1 MQEHSPV
8 THTSSSSETAR
19 SAREVFTAISG
30 LIVGMFVAVLSGT
43 VVSTSMPVII
53 ADLGGTQSQYTW
65 VITASLLATAV
76 STPIWGKLADLVDR
90 KVLIQ
95 ISLILFTV
103 GTVIAGFSTDTNM
116 LIAVRVVQGIGVGG
130 LMSLVMIAVA
140 LIISPRE
147 RGKYMGVVGGIMA
160 LGTIGGPLLGG
171 VITDAW
177 GWRANFFVGVPFAIV
192 ALVLLQFT
200 LHLPKPQRGTKVS
213 IDYFGIVLLAVGVS
227 TLLIWVSMG
236 GNQFDWDS
244 GTSIALAVTAGVA
257 IAAFVA
263 VEFFVKEPIVP
274 MSLFRNRTFT
284 LSVIASIAIGVSM
297 FATSVF
303 LAQYFQ
309 LARGATPTESGLMT
323 IPMIIGQMGASIIIG
338 QLVSRFGK
346 WKGWMVTGSILAT
359 IGVSLMAT
367 LRYDTPFT
375 LVAVYMFV
383 LGAGLGMVMQNLTL
397 IDGLK
402 GFVPTTPDEISALER
417 LGSGDVPKVGELPD
431 TIRTIVESAYGHG
444 IADAFILAIP
454 LAVIAIIAIAFIKNK
469 PLSTKNAAEQL
480 REQAEESVIEVSEAE
495 VGAHLS
501 TGTIRTG
508 QAGPATTTGAH
519 ELAERFEMDKS
530 VVSRQVRMLEDL
542 GLIASV
548 PDERDGRLRV
558 LTATPAACTALTE
571 VRREYGT
578 RLRAVI
584 DELTPAEID
593 AASKVFRLLA
603 EV

>member
-1 MQEHSPV
+1 MQEHSLL
-8 THTSSSSETAR
+8 TSTTQTAAETTR

-30 LIVGMFVAVLSGT
+30 LVVGMFVAVLSGT
-43 VVSTSMPVII
+43 IVSTSLPVII

-76 STPIWGKLADLVDR
+76 TTPIWGKLADLVDR
-90 KVLIQ
+90 KILVQL
-95 ISLILFTV
+95 SLIIFTA

-116 LIAVRVVQGIGVGG
+116 LIAVRVIQGVGVGG

-171 VITDAW
+171 LITDTL
-177 GWRANFFVGVPFAIV
+177 GWRANFFVGVPFAVV
-192 ALVLLQFT
+192 AIILLQFT
-200 LHLPKPQRGTKVS
+200 LHLPKPQGVKVS

-236 GNQFDWDS
+236 GSQFDWDS
-244 GTSIALAVTAGVA
+244 ATSIALATIAGLAIVA
-257 IAAFVA
+257 FIV

-309 LARGATPTESGLMT
+309 IARGATPTESGLMT

-346 WKGWMVTGSILAT
+346 WKGWMITGSVLT
-359 IGVSLMAT
+359 LIGVSLMSM
-367 LRYDTPFT
+367 LRYDTPFP

-397 IDGLK
+397 IVQNDTPPQQLGAASSNVNFFRTIAGTIGVTIMGALLSTSVASYMK
-402 GFVPTTPDEISALER
+402 DSLSGFTPTTPGEVSALKS
-417 LGSGDVPKVGELPD
+417 LGTGGVPDVSELPES
-431 TIRTIVESAYGHG
+431 IRAIVESAYGHG
-444 IADAFILAIP
+444 IADSFIIAIP
-454 LAVIAIIAIAFIKNK
+454 LAIVGIIAIVFIKNK

-480 REQAEESVIEVSEAE
+480 REQAEESAIEVAEAE
-495 VGAHLS
+495 VGASTS

-508 QAGPATTTGAH
+508 AGESSPATGSVAV
-519 ELAERFEMDKS
+519 LER
-530 VVSRQVRMLEDL
+530 EDRE
-542 GLIASV
+542 S
-548 PDERDGRLRV
+548 GR
-558 LTATPAACTALTE
+558 
-571 VRREYGT
+571 
-578 RLRAVI
+578 
-584 DELTPAEID
+584 
-593 AASKVFRLLA
+593 
-603 EV
+603 

>member
-1 MQEHSPV
+1 MTSVSP
-8 THTSSSSETAR
+8 SPAASAR

-90 KVLIQ
+90 KILIQ
-95 ISLILFTV
+95 LSLILFTA

-171 VITDAW
+171 VITDVW

-200 LHLPKPQRGTKVS
+200 LHLPKPHRAKVS
-213 IDYFGIVLLAVGVS
+213 IDYLGIVLLAVGVS

-236 GNQFDWDS
+236 GSEFDWDS
-244 GTSIALAVTAGVA
+244 STSIVLGAVAGFAILAF
-257 IAAFVA
+257 IA
-263 VEFFVKEPIVP
+263 VEFFVTEPIVP

-323 IPMIIGQMGASIIIG
+323 IPMIIGQMGASIVIG

-346 WKGWMVTGSILAT
+346 WKGWMLAGSVLT
-359 IGVSLMAT
+359 TVGVSLMST

-375 LVAVYMFV
+375 LVAVYMLV

-397 IDGLK
+397 IVQNDTPPTQLGAASSNVNFFRTIAGTIGVTVMGSMLSTSVAAYVKDGLT
-402 GFVPTTPDEISALER
+402 GFTPTTKDEVSALEH
-417 LGSGDVPKVGELPD
+417 LSSGNVPKVSELPD
-431 TIRTIVESAYGHG
+431 TIRSIVEGAYGHG
-444 IADAFILAIP
+444 IADSFIIAIP
-454 LAVIAIIAIAFIKNK
+454 LAVLAVIAIAFIRNK

-480 REQAEESVIEVSEAE
+480 REQAEESAIEVAEAE
-495 VGAHLS
+495 VGAA
-501 TGTIRTG
+501 TGTIRVVGEGGAESTSTG
-508 QAGPATTTGAH
+508 TVQV
-519 ELAERFEMDKS
+519 LERE
-530 VVSRQVRMLEDL
+530 
-542 GLIASV
+542 
-548 PDERDGRLRV
+548 GREQGR
-558 LTATPAACTALTE
+558 
-571 VRREYGT
+571 
-578 RLRAVI
+578 
-584 DELTPAEID
+584 
-593 AASKVFRLLA
+593 
-603 EV
+603 

>member
-1 MQEHSPV
+1 V
-8 THTSSSSETAR
+8 THTSSSSETTR

-90 KVLIQ
+90 KVLVQ

-171 VITDAW
+171 LLTDVW
-177 GWRANFFVGVPFAIV
+177 GWRSNFFVGVPFAIL

-244 GTSIALAVTAGVA
+244 GTSIALIVTAVVA
-257 IAAFVA
+257 IAAFIV

-274 MSLFRNRTFT
+274 MTLFRNRTFT

-346 WKGWMVTGSILAT
+346 WKSWMVTGSILAT

-367 LRYDTPFT
+367 LRYDTPFP

-397 IDGLK
+397 IVQNDTAPQQLGAASSNVNFFRTIAGTIGVTVMGSLLSTSVADFMKDGLK

-495 VGAHLS
+495 VGANLS

-508 QAGPATTTGAH
+508 QAEPATTTG
-519 ELAERFEMDKS
+519 S
-530 VVSRQVRMLEDL
+530 V
-542 GLIASV
+542 SV
-548 PDERDGRLRV
+548 LERDDRKQER
-558 LTATPAACTALTE
+558 
-571 VRREYGT
+571 
-578 RLRAVI
+578 
-584 DELTPAEID
+584 
-593 AASKVFRLLA
+593 
-603 EV
+603 

>member
-1 MQEHSPV
+1 M
-8 THTSSSSETAR
+8 TTTSSPSAETIR
-19 SAREVFTAISG
+19 SPREVFTAISG
-30 LIVGMFVAVLSGT
+30 LVVGMFVAVLSGT

-90 KVLIQ
+90 KILVQ
-95 ISLILFTV
+95 ISLILFTA

-116 LIAVRVVQGIGVGG
+116 LIAVRVIQGIGVGG

-171 VITDAW
+171 LLTDVW
-177 GWRANFFVGVPFAIV
+177 GWRSNFFVGVPFALL

-200 LHLPKPQRGTKVS
+200 LHLPKPQRDSKVS

-236 GNQFDWDS
+236 GSEFDWDS
-244 GTSIALAVTAGVA
+244 STSIMLAVIAGVA
-257 IAAFVA
+257 IAGFIT

-323 IPMIIGQMGASIIIG
+323 IPMIIGQMGASIVIG

-346 WKGWMVTGSILAT
+346 WKGWMLTGSVLT
-359 IGVSLMAT
+359 TVGVSLMAT
-367 LRYDTPFT
+367 LRYDTPFP

-397 IDGLK
+397 IVQNDTAPQQLGAASSNVNFFRTIAGTIGVTIMGSMLSTSVANYMTDALE
-402 GFVPTTPDEISALER
+402 GFAPTTPEEVDALKH
-417 LGSGDVPKVGELPD
+417 LASGDVPKVTQLPD
-431 TIRTIVESAYGHG
+431 TIRAIVESAYGHG
-444 IADAFILAIP
+444 IADAFIIAIP

-480 REQAEESVIEVSEAE
+480 REQAEESVLEVSEAE
-495 VGAHLS
+495 VGATMA
-501 TGTIRTG
+501 TGTIRIAGVDASAPRTG
-508 QAGPATTTGAH
+508 
-519 ELAERFEMDKS
+519 S
-530 VVSRQVRMLEDL
+530 VTVM
-542 GLIASV
+542 
-548 PDERDGRLRV
+548 ERDGQE
-558 LTATPAACTALTE
+558 P
-571 VRREYGT
+571 RR
-578 RLRAVI
+578 
-584 DELTPAEID
+584 
-593 AASKVFRLLA
+593 
-603 EV
+603 

>member
-1 MQEHSPV
+1 MS
-8 THTSSSSETAR
+8 THTPSSIETKR

-43 VVSTSMPVII
+43 VVSTSLPVII

-90 KVLIQ
+90 KVLVQ
-95 ISLILFTV
+95 LSLVLFTV

-116 LIAVRVVQGIGVGG
+116 LIAVRVLQGIGVGG

-160 LGTIGGPLLGG
+160 LATIGGPLLGG
-171 VITDAW
+171 VITDVW
-177 GWRANFFVGVPFAIV
+177 GWRANFFVGVPFAII

-200 LHLPKPQRGTKVS
+200 LHLPKPQKAKVS
-213 IDYFGIVLLAVGVS
+213 IDYFGIVLMAVGVS

-236 GNQFDWDS
+236 GSQFEWDS
-244 GTSIALAVTAGVA
+244 MTSITLAVIAGAA
-257 IAAFVA
+257 IAAFIA

-323 IPMIIGQMGASIIIG
+323 IPMIVGQMGASIIIG

-346 WKGWMVTGSILAT
+346 WKGWMLTGSVLAT
-359 IGVSLMAT
+359 IGVTLMST
-367 LRYDTPFT
+367 LRYDTPFA

-397 IDGLK
+397 IVQNDTPPTQLGAASSNVNFFRTIAGTIGVTIMGSLLSTNVGTYVKDGLA
-402 GFVPTTPDEISALER
+402 GFKPTSQDEIGALQH
-417 LGSGDVPKVGELPD
+417 LASGDVPKMGELPD
-431 TIRTIVESAYGHG
+431 SIRTIVESAYGHG
-444 IADAFILAIP
+444 IADAFIIAIP
-454 LAVIAIIAIAFIKNK
+454 LAVLAVIAIAFIRNK

-480 REQAEESVIEVSEAE
+480 REQAEESAIEVAEAE
-495 VGAHLS
+495 VGAS
-501 TGTIRTG
+501 TGAI
-508 QAGPATTTGAH
+508 TTV
-519 ELAERFEMDKS
+519 RS
-530 VVSRQVRMLEDL
+530 VD
-542 GLIASV
+542 ASS
-548 PDERDGRLRV
+548 
-558 LTATPAACTALTE
+558 PAAVGVTVLERTDQD
-571 VRREYGT
+571 RE
-578 RLRAVI
+578 
-584 DELTPAEID
+584 D
-593 AASKVFRLLA
+593 
-603 EV
+603 

>member
-1 MQEHSPV
+1 MTTPISP
-8 THTSSSSETAR
+8 SSETTR

-30 LIVGMFVAVLSGT
+30 LVVGMFVAVLSGT

-90 KVLIQ
+90 KVLVQLALVI
-95 ISLILFTV
+95 FTV

-116 LIAVRVVQGIGVGG
+116 LIAVRVIQGIGVGG

-171 VITDAW
+171 LLTDVW
-177 GWRANFFVGVPFAIV
+177 GWRSNFFVGVPFALL

-200 LHLPKPQRGTKVS
+200 LHLPKPQRDTKVS

-236 GNQFDWDS
+236 GSQFEWDS
-244 GTSIALAVTAGVA
+244 STSIMLAVTAGVA
-257 IAAFVA
+257 IAAFIV

-323 IPMIIGQMGASIIIG
+323 IPMIVGQMGASIIIG

-346 WKGWMVTGSILAT
+346 WKGWMITGSVLVT

-367 LRYDTPFT
+367 LRYDTPFG
-375 LVAVYMFV
+375 LVATYMVV

-397 IDGLK
+397 IVQNDTAPQQLGAASSNVNFFRTIAGTIGVTIMGSLLSSSVATYVKDGLE
-402 GFVPTTPDEISALER
+402 GFVPSSQEEVDALQH
-417 LGSGDVPKVGELPD
+417 LGSGDVPKVGQLPE
-431 TIRTIVESAYGHG
+431 TVRSIVESAYGHG
-444 IADAFILAIP
+444 IADSFIIAIP
-454 LAVIAIIAIAFIKNK
+454 LAVIAVIAIAFIKNK

-480 REQAEESVIEVSEAE
+480 REQAEDSAIEVSQAE
-495 VGAHLS
+495 VGSSAS
-501 TGTIRTG
+501 TGTIRIADVEAVSPKTG
-508 QAGPATTTGAH
+508 TVTV
-519 ELAERFEMDKS
+519 L
-530 VVSRQVRMLEDL
+530 
-542 GLIASV
+542 
-548 PDERDGRLRV
+548 ERDG
-558 LTATPAACTALTE
+558 E
-571 VRREYGT
+571 REG
-578 RLRAVI
+578 RERG
-584 DELTPAEID
+584 
-593 AASKVFRLLA
+593 R
-603 EV
+603 

>member
-1 MQEHSPV
+1 M

-397 IDGLK
+397 IVQNDTAPQQLGAASSNVNFFRTIAGTIGVTVMGSLLSTSVADFMKDGLK

-431 TIRTIVESAYGHG
+431 SIRTIVESAYGHG

-495 VGAHLS
+495 VGANLS

-508 QAGPATTTGAH
+508 HAGPATTTG
-519 ELAERFEMDKS
+519 S
-530 VVSRQVRMLEDL
+530 V
-542 GLIASV
+542 SV
-548 PDERDGRLRV
+548 LERDDRKQER
-558 LTATPAACTALTE
+558 
-571 VRREYGT
+571 
-578 RLRAVI
+578 
-584 DELTPAEID
+584 
-593 AASKVFRLLA
+593 
-603 EV
+603 

>member
-1 MQEHSPV
+1 MVDLDQLSMQEHSPV
-8 THTSSSSETAR
+8 THTSSSSETTR

-90 KVLIQ
+90 KVLVQ

-171 VITDAW
+171 LLTDVW
-177 GWRANFFVGVPFAIV
+177 GWRSNFFVGVPFAIL

-244 GTSIALAVTAGVA
+244 GTSIALIVTAVVA
-257 IAAFVA
+257 IAAFIV

-274 MSLFRNRTFT
+274 MTLFRNRTFT

-346 WKGWMVTGSILAT
+346 WKSWMVTGSILAT

-367 LRYDTPFT
+367 LRYDTPFP

-397 IDGLK
+397 IVQNDTAPQQLGAASSNVNFFRTIAGTIGVTVMGSLLSTSVADFMKDGLK

-495 VGAHLS
+495 VGANLS

-508 QAGPATTTGAH
+508 QAEPATTTG
-519 ELAERFEMDKS
+519 S
-530 VVSRQVRMLEDL
+530 V
-542 GLIASV
+542 SV
-548 PDERDGRLRV
+548 LERDDRKQER
-558 LTATPAACTALTE
+558 
-571 VRREYGT
+571 
-578 RLRAVI
+578 
-584 DELTPAEID
+584 
-593 AASKVFRLLA
+593 
-603 EV
+603 

>member
-1 MQEHSPV
+1 
-8 THTSSSSETAR
+8 
-19 SAREVFTAISG
+19 
-30 LIVGMFVAVLSGT
+30 MFVAVLSGT

-90 KVLIQ
+90 KVLVQ

-116 LIAVRVVQGIGVGG
+116 LIAVRVIQGIGVGG

-171 VITDAW
+171 LLTDVW
-177 GWRANFFVGVPFAIV
+177 GWRSNFFVGVPFAIL

-200 LHLPKPQRGTKVS
+200 LHLPKPQRDTKVS

-244 GTSIALAVTAGVA
+244 STSIMLIVTAAVA
-257 IAAFVA
+257 IAAFIT

-346 WKGWMVTGSILAT
+346 WKGWMLTGSVLAT

-367 LRYDTPFT
+367 LRYDTPFP

-397 IDGLK
+397 IVQNDTAPQQLGAASSNVNFFRTIAGTIGVTVMGSLLSTSVANYITDALD
-402 GFVPTTPDEISALER
+402 GFVPTTPAEIEALKH
-417 LGSGDVPKVGELPD
+417 LASGDVPKVGQLPD
-431 TIRTIVESAYGHG
+431 TIRAMVEGAYGHG
-444 IADAFILAIP
+444 IADAFIIAIP

-469 PLSTKNAAEQL
+469 PLSTKNAAEQML
-480 REQAEESVIEVSEAE
+480 EQAEESVIEVSEAE
-495 VGAHLS
+495 VGASLA
-501 TGTIRTG
+501 TGSIRTDG
-508 QAGPATTTGAH
+508 AESASPTTG
-519 ELAERFEMDKS
+519 S
-530 VVSRQVRMLEDL
+530 V
-542 GLIASV
+542 
-548 PDERDGRLRV
+548 RV
-558 LTATPAACTALTE
+558 LE
-571 VRREYGT
+571 RED
-578 RLRAVI
+578 RDQER
-584 DELTPAEID
+584 
-593 AASKVFRLLA
+593 
-603 EV
+603 

>member
-367 LRYDTPFT
+367 LRYDTPFS

-397 IDGLK
+397 IVQNDTAPQQLGAASSNVNFFRTIAGTIGVTVMGSLLSTSVADFMKDGLK

-495 VGAHLS
+495 VGANLS
-501 TGTIRTG
+501 TGAIRTG
-508 QAGPATTTGAH
+508 QAGPTTTTGSVSV
-519 ELAERFEMDKS
+519 LER
-530 VVSRQVRMLEDL
+530 EDRKQ
-542 GLIASV
+542 
-548 PDERDGRLRV
+548 ER
-558 LTATPAACTALTE
+558 
-571 VRREYGT
+571 
-578 RLRAVI
+578 
-584 DELTPAEID
+584 
-593 AASKVFRLLA
+593 
-603 EV
+603 

>member
-1 MQEHSPV
+1 L
-8 THTSSSSETAR
+8 TDTSSSVSETKR

-43 VVSTSMPVII
+43 VVSTSLPVII

-90 KVLIQ
+90 KVLVQ

-160 LGTIGGPLLGG
+160 LATIGGPLLGG
-171 VITDAW
+171 LITDAW

-200 LHLPKPQRGTKVS
+200 LHLPKPQKAKVS

-236 GNQFDWDS
+236 GSQFDWDS
-244 GTSIALAVTAGVA
+244 STSITLAIVAGVT
-257 IAAFVA
+257 IAAFIA

-323 IPMIIGQMGASIIIG
+323 IPMIVGQMGASIIIG
-338 QLVSRFGK
+338 QLVSRLGK
-346 WKGWMVTGSILAT
+346 WKGWMMLGSVLT
-359 IGVSLMAT
+359 TVGVSLMAT
-367 LRYDTPFT
+367 LRYDTPFP

-397 IDGLK
+397 IVQNDTPPTQLGAASSNVNFFRTIAGTIGVTVMGSLMSTSVADYVKDGLSS
-402 GFVPTTPDEISALER
+402 FTPSSADEIDALKH
-417 LGSGDVPKVGELPD
+417 LASGNVPKVHELPEA
-431 TIRTIVESAYGHG
+431 IRSVVESAYGHG
-444 IADAFILAIP
+444 IADSFIVAIP

-480 REQAEESVIEVSEAE
+480 RDQAEESMIEVGEAE
-495 VGAHLS
+495 VGATTS
-501 TGTIRTG
+501 TGSIRIANLENAQPSTG
-508 QAGPATTTGAH
+508 SVTV
-519 ELAERFEMDKS
+519 LER
-530 VVSRQVRMLEDL
+530 EDR
-542 GLIASV
+542 
-548 PDERDGRLRV
+548 ERGN
-558 LTATPAACTALTE
+558 
-571 VRREYGT
+571 
-578 RLRAVI
+578 
-584 DELTPAEID
+584 
-593 AASKVFRLLA
+593 
-603 EV
+603 

>member
-1 MQEHSPV
+1 M
-8 THTSSSSETAR
+8 TLTSSASSETA
-19 SAREVFTAISG
+19 STPREIFTAISG

-65 VITASLLATAV
+65 VITSSLLATAV

-90 KVLIQ
+90 KILIQ
-95 ISLILFTV
+95 ISLILFTA

-116 LIAVRVVQGIGVGG
+116 LIAVRVIQGIGVGG

-171 VITDAW
+171 LITDLW
-177 GWRANFFVGVPFAIV
+177 GWRANFFVGVPFALI

-200 LHLPKPQRGTKVS
+200 LHLPKPQGVKVS

-236 GNQFDWDS
+236 GSEFAWDS
-244 GTSIALAVTAGVA
+244 ATSIALGIIAVGA
-257 IAAFVA
+257 IAAFIA
-263 VEFFVKEPIVP
+263 VEFFVAEPIVP

-284 LSVIASIAIGVSM
+284 LSVVASIAIGVSM

-309 LARGATPTESGLMT
+309 LARGASPTESGLMT
-323 IPMIIGQMGASIIIG
+323 IPMIVGQMGASIIIG

-346 WKGWMVTGSILAT
+346 WKGWMLAGSVLTT

-397 IDGLK
+397 IVQNDTPPTQLGAASSNVNFFRTIAGTIGVTIMGALLSSSVAGYVQGGLK
-402 GFVPTTPDEISALER
+402 GFTPTTEAEVAALKS
-417 LGSGDVPKVGELPD
+417 LGSGAVPKVSELPD
-431 TIRTIVESAYGHG
+431 AIRVIVESAYGHG
-444 IADAFILAIP
+444 IADAFIIAIP
-454 LAVIAIIAIAFIKNK
+454 LAVIAIIAIAFIQNK
-469 PLSTKNAAEQL
+469 PLSTKNAAELL
-480 REQAEESVIEVSEAE
+480 REQAEEAAIELAEAE
-495 VGAHLS
+495 VGGG
-501 TGTIRTG
+501 TGTIRT
-508 QAGPATTTGAH
+508 AD
-519 ELAERFEMDKS
+519 AEP
-530 VVSRQVRMLEDL
+530 SRR
-542 GLIASV
+542 
-548 PDERDGRLRV
+548 
-558 LTATPAACTALTE
+558 
-571 VRREYGT
+571 
-578 RLRAVI
+578 
-584 DELTPAEID
+584 
-593 AASKVFRLLA
+593 
-603 EV
+603 

>member
-1 MQEHSPV
+1 MTS
-8 THTSSSSETAR
+8 HTSSAPETKR

-43 VVSTSMPVII
+43 IVSTSLPVII

-76 STPIWGKLADLVDR
+76 STPIWGKLADLMDR
-90 KVLIQ
+90 KILVQ
-95 ISLILFTV
+95 VSLILFTV

-116 LIAVRVVQGIGVGG
+116 LIAVRVIQGIGVGG

-171 VITDAW
+171 LITDTL

-192 ALVLLQFT
+192 ALILLQFT

-236 GNQFDWDS
+236 GSQFEWDS
-244 GTSIALAVTAGVA
+244 STSVMLAVIGGVT
-257 IAAFVA
+257 ILGFIA

-346 WKGWMVTGSILAT
+346 WKGWMITGSVLAT
-359 IGVSLMAT
+359 VGVSLMAT
-367 LRYDTPFT
+367 LRYDTPFP

-397 IDGLK
+397 IVQNDTPPTQLGAASSNVNFFRTIAGTIGVTIMGSVLSTSVGTYIASGLK
-402 GFVPTTPDEISALER
+402 GFTPTTPDEIDALKH
-417 LGSGDVPKVGELPD
+417 LASGDVPNMSEMPE
-431 TIRTIVESAYGHG
+431 TIRTIVESAYGQG
-444 IADAFILAIP
+444 IAEAFIIAIP
-454 LAVIAIIAIAFIKNK
+454 LAVLSIIAIAFIRNK

-480 REQAEESVIEVSEAE
+480 RDQAEESAIEFAEAE
-495 VGAHLS
+495 VGATTS
-501 TGTIRTG
+501 TGTIRIST
-508 QAGPATTTGAH
+508 AESSSPTTGSVTV
-519 ELAERFEMDKS
+519 LER
-530 VVSRQVRMLEDL
+530 EDR
-542 GLIASV
+542 
-548 PDERDGRLRV
+548 ENGR
-558 LTATPAACTALTE
+558 
-571 VRREYGT
+571 
-578 RLRAVI
+578 
-584 DELTPAEID
+584 
-593 AASKVFRLLA
+593 
-603 EV
+603 

>member
-1 MQEHSPV
+1 MVDLDQLSTQERQHV
-8 THTSSSSETAR
+8 TNTPSAPLETTR

-30 LIVGMFVAVLSGT
+30 LVVGMFVAVLSGT

-90 KVLIQ
+90 KVLVQ

-116 LIAVRVVQGIGVGG
+116 LIAVRVIQGIGVGG

-171 VITDAW
+171 LLTDVW
-177 GWRANFFVGVPFAIV
+177 GWRSNFFVGVPFAIL

-200 LHLPKPQRGTKVS
+200 LHLPKPQRDTKVS

-236 GNQFDWDS
+236 GSQFDWDS
-244 GTSIALAVTAGVA
+244 STSIMLAVTAGVA
-257 IAAFVA
+257 IAAFIT

-274 MSLFRNRTFT
+274 MSLFHNRTFT
-284 LSVIASIAIGVSM
+284 LSVVASIAIGVSM

-346 WKGWMVTGSILAT
+346 WKGWMLTGSVLAT
-359 IGVSLMAT
+359 VGVSLMAT
-367 LRYDTPFT
+367 LRYDTPFP

-397 IDGLK
+397 IVQNDTAPQQLGAASSNVNFFRTIAGTIGVTVMGSLLSTSVASYITDSLD
-402 GFVPTTPDEISALER
+402 GFVPTTPEEIEALKH
-417 LGSGDVPKVGELPD
+417 LASGDVPKVGQLPD
-431 TIRTIVESAYGHG
+431 TIRTIVEGAYGHG
-444 IADAFILAIP
+444 IADAFIIAIP

-469 PLSTKNAAEQL
+469 PLSTKNAAEQML
-480 REQAEESVIEVSEAE
+480 EQAEESVIEVSEAE
-495 VGAHLS
+495 VGASLS
-501 TGTIRTG
+501 TGAIRLEGTG
-508 QAGPATTTGAH
+508 TAPTTGSVRV
-519 ELAERFEMDKS
+519 LER
-530 VVSRQVRMLEDL
+530 ED
-542 GLIASV
+542 
-548 PDERDGRLRV
+548 RDGER
-558 LTATPAACTALTE
+558 
-571 VRREYGT
+571 
-578 RLRAVI
+578 
-584 DELTPAEID
+584 
-593 AASKVFRLLA
+593 
-603 EV
+603 

>member
-1 MQEHSPV
+1 M
-8 THTSSSSETAR
+8 THTSSSSETTR

-90 KVLIQ
+90 KVLVQ

-171 VITDAW
+171 LLTDVW
-177 GWRANFFVGVPFAIV
+177 GWRSNFFVGVPFAIL

-244 GTSIALAVTAGVA
+244 GTSIALIVTAVVA
-257 IAAFVA
+257 IAAFIV

-274 MSLFRNRTFT
+274 MTLFRNRTFT

-346 WKGWMVTGSILAT
+346 WKSWMVTGSILAT

-367 LRYDTPFT
+367 LRYDTPFP

-397 IDGLK
+397 IVQNDTAPQQLGAASSNVNFFRTIAGTIGVTVMGSLLSTSVADFMKDGLK

-495 VGAHLS
+495 VGANLS

-508 QAGPATTTGAH
+508 QAEPATTTG
-519 ELAERFEMDKS
+519 S
-530 VVSRQVRMLEDL
+530 V
-542 GLIASV
+542 SV
-548 PDERDGRLRV
+548 LERDDRKQER
-558 LTATPAACTALTE
+558 
-571 VRREYGT
+571 
-578 RLRAVI
+578 
-584 DELTPAEID
+584 
-593 AASKVFRLLA
+593 
-603 EV
+603 

>member
-1 MQEHSPV
+1 MTDTPSAPP
-8 THTSSSSETAR
+8 ETTR

-30 LIVGMFVAVLSGT
+30 LVVGMFVAVLSGT

-90 KVLIQ
+90 KVLVQ

-171 VITDAW
+171 LLTDVW
-177 GWRANFFVGVPFAIV
+177 GWRSNFFVGVPFAIL

-200 LHLPKPQRGTKVS
+200 LHLPKPQRDTKVS

-244 GTSIALAVTAGVA
+244 STSIMLIVTAAVA
-257 IAAFVA
+257 IAAFIT

-346 WKGWMVTGSILAT
+346 WKGWMLTGSVLAT
-359 IGVSLMAT
+359 VGVSLMAT
-367 LRYDTPFT
+367 LRYDTPFP

-397 IDGLK
+397 IVQNDTAPQQLGAASSNVNFFRTIAGTIGVTVMGSLLSTSVANYITDALDG
-402 GFVPTTPDEISALER
+402 FAPTTPEEIEALKH
-417 LGSGDVPKVGELPD
+417 LASGDVPKVGQLPD

-444 IADAFILAIP
+444 IADSFIIAIP
-454 LAVIAIIAIAFIKNK
+454 LAVIAIIAIAFIRNK
-469 PLSTKNAAEQL
+469 PLSTKNAAEQML
-480 REQAEESVIEVSEAE
+480 EQAEESVIEVSEAE
-495 VGAHLS
+495 VGASLS
-501 TGTIRTG
+501 TGAIRLEG
-508 QAGPATTTGAH
+508 VESASPTTGAVRV
-519 ELAERFEMDKS
+519 LER
-530 VVSRQVRMLEDL
+530 
-542 GLIASV
+542 
-548 PDERDGRLRV
+548 ERDGRDGER
-558 LTATPAACTALTE
+558 
-571 VRREYGT
+571 
-578 RLRAVI
+578 
-584 DELTPAEID
+584 
-593 AASKVFRLLA
+593 
-603 EV
+603 

>member
-1 MQEHSPV
+1 MTDTPSALP
-8 THTSSSSETAR
+8 ETPR

-30 LIVGMFVAVLSGT
+30 LVVGMFVAVLSGT

-90 KVLIQ
+90 KVLVQ

-116 LIAVRVVQGIGVGG
+116 LIAVRVIQGIGVGG

-171 VITDAW
+171 LLTDVW
-177 GWRANFFVGVPFAIV
+177 GWRSNFFVGVPFAIL

-200 LHLPKPQRGTKVS
+200 LHLPKPQRDTKVS

-244 GTSIALAVTAGVA
+244 STSIMLIVTAAVA
-257 IAAFVA
+257 IAAFIT

-346 WKGWMVTGSILAT
+346 WKGWMLTGSVLAT

-367 LRYDTPFT
+367 LRYDTPFP

-397 IDGLK
+397 IVQNDTAPQQLGAASSNVNFFRTIAGTIGVTVMGSLLSTSVANYITDALD
-402 GFVPTTPDEISALER
+402 GFVPTTPAEIEALKH
-417 LGSGDVPKVGELPD
+417 LASGDVPKVGQLPD
-431 TIRTIVESAYGHG
+431 TIRAMVEGAYGHG
-444 IADAFILAIP
+444 IADAFIIAIP

-469 PLSTKNAAEQL
+469 PLSTKNAAEQML
-480 REQAEESVIEVSEAE
+480 EQAEESVIEVSEAE
-495 VGAHLS
+495 VGASLS
-501 TGTIRTG
+501 TGAIRIEG
-508 QAGPATTTGAH
+508 AESASPTTG
-519 ELAERFEMDKS
+519 S
-530 VVSRQVRMLEDL
+530 V
-542 GLIASV
+542 
-548 PDERDGRLRV
+548 RV
-558 LTATPAACTALTE
+558 LE
-571 VRREYGT
+571 RED
-578 RLRAVI
+578 RDQER
-584 DELTPAEID
+584 
-593 AASKVFRLLA
+593 
-603 EV
+603 

>member
-1 MQEHSPV
+1 MAGERDKSDSCAFATIGVWLTSINFLRRSVNPV
-8 THTSSSSETAR
+8 TNTPSAIPETTR

-30 LIVGMFVAVLSGT
+30 LVVGMFVAVLSGT

-90 KVLIQ
+90 KVLVQ

-116 LIAVRVVQGIGVGG
+116 LIAVRVIQGIGVGG

-171 VITDAW
+171 LLTDVW
-177 GWRANFFVGVPFAIV
+177 GWRSNFFVGVPFAIL

-200 LHLPKPQRGTKVS
+200 LHLPKPQRDSKVS

-244 GTSIALAVTAGVA
+244 STSIMLIVTAGVA
-257 IAAFVA
+257 IAAFIT

-346 WKGWMVTGSILAT
+346 WKGWMLTGSVLAT
-359 IGVSLMAT
+359 VGVSLMAT
-367 LRYDTPFT
+367 LRYDTPFP

-397 IDGLK
+397 IVQNDTAPQQLGAASSNVNFFRTIAGTIGVTVMGSLLSTSVANYITDALDG
-402 GFVPTTPDEISALER
+402 FTPTTPDEVEALKH
-417 LGSGDVPKVGELPD
+417 LASGDVPKVGQLPD
-431 TIRTIVESAYGHG
+431 TIRAIVEGAYGHG
-444 IADAFILAIP
+444 IADAFIIAIP

-469 PLSTKNAAEQL
+469 PLSTKNAAEQML
-480 REQAEESVIEVSEAE
+480 EQAEESVIEVSEAE
-495 VGAHLS
+495 VGASLS
-501 TGTIRTG
+501 TGAIRIETA
-508 QAGPATTTGAH
+508 AGASPTTG
-519 ELAERFEMDKS
+519 S
-530 VVSRQVRMLEDL
+530 V
-542 GLIASV
+542 
-548 PDERDGRLRV
+548 RV
-558 LTATPAACTALTE
+558 LE
-571 VRREYGT
+571 RED
-578 RLRAVI
+578 RDQDR
-584 DELTPAEID
+584 
-593 AASKVFRLLA
+593 
-603 EV
+603 

>member
-1 MQEHSPV
+1 MTNP
-8 THTSSSSETAR
+8 SSSSTTEATR
-19 SAREVFTAISG
+19 SPREIYIAISG
-30 LIVGMFVAVLSGT
+30 LVVGMFVAVLSGT
-43 VVSTSMPVII
+43 VVSTSLPVII

-90 KVLIQ
+90 KVLVQ
-95 ISLILFTV
+95 VSLILFTV

-116 LIAVRVVQGIGVGG
+116 LIAVRVIQGIGVGG

-171 VITDAW
+171 LITDVW

-200 LHLPKPQRGTKVS
+200 LHLPKPQRDSKVS

-227 TLLIWVSMG
+227 TMLIWVSMG
-236 GNQFDWDS
+236 GSEFEWDS
-244 GTSIALAVTAGVA
+244 STSIMLAVIAGVT
-257 IAAFVA
+257 IAGFIA

-346 WKGWMVTGSILAT
+346 WKGWMLTGSVLTT

-367 LRYDTPFT
+367 LRFDTPFP
-375 LVAVYMFV
+375 LVATYMFV

-397 IDGLK
+397 IVQNDTAPQQLGAASSNVNFFRTIAGTIGVTVMGSLLSTSVASYITDALD
-402 GFVPTTPDEISALER
+402 GFVPTTPEEVSALEH
-417 LGSGDVPKVGELPD
+417 LATGDVPKVNQLPE
-431 TIRTIVESAYGHG
+431 TIRTIVEGAYGHG
-444 IADAFILAIP
+444 IADAFIVAIP
-454 LAVIAIIAIAFIKNK
+454 LAVIAVIAIAFIRNK

-480 REQAEESVIEVSEAE
+480 REQAEESAIEISEAE
-495 VGAHLS
+495 VGASLS
-501 TGTIRTG
+501 TGAIRLG
-508 QAGPATTTGAH
+508 RGESASPATGSVTVI
-519 ELAERFEMDKS
+519 ERE
-530 VVSRQVRMLEDL
+530 
-542 GLIASV
+542 
-548 PDERDGRLRV
+548 ERESGR
-558 LTATPAACTALTE
+558 
-571 VRREYGT
+571 
-578 RLRAVI
+578 
-584 DELTPAEID
+584 
-593 AASKVFRLLA
+593 
-603 EV
+603 